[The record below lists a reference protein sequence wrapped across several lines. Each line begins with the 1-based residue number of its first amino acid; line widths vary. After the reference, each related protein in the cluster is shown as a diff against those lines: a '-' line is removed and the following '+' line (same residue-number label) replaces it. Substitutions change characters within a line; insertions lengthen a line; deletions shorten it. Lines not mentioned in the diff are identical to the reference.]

1 MNDLIRVTVNENQE
15 PIISG
20 RELHKFLEVGTDY
33 KKWFDRMAE
42 YGFVENVDF
51 ATVSQKCPIANGG
64 YQERYDHLIKIDMEK
79 ELCMIQRT
87 ERGKQARRYFIE
99 VEKEYNSPEK
109 VMARALKIAE
119 MQLSNLR
126 LENKVQAQQIQ
137 ELTPKASYYDKV
149 LQCKEVVS
157 ISVIAKDYGMS
168 AKKLNSLLHNRG
180 VQYKQGHIWLL
191 YQKYANKGYT
201 KTKTYTSTTTEGD
214 VYAVVH
220 TYWTQKGRL
229 FIYDLLKQEN
239 IYPTMER

>member
-1 MNDLIRVTVNENQE
+1 MNDLIRVNLNDNQE
-15 PIISG
+15 PVISG
-20 RELHKFLEVGTDY
+20 RELHDFLGVETSY
-33 KKWFDRMAE
+33 RLWFPRMCE
-42 YGFVENVDF
+42 YGFMYGVDYTPYIF
-51 ATVSQKCPIANGG
+51 VHPQNN
-64 YQERYDHLIKIDMEK
+64 QETTDHAMKIDMAK
-79 ELCMIQRT
+79 ELAMIQRS
-87 ERGKQARRYFIE
+87 EKGRQARKYFIE

-126 LENKVQAQQIQ
+126 FENKVQAQQIQ

-168 AKKLNSLLHNRG
+168 AKKLNSLLHNKG

-191 YQKYANKGYT
+191 YQKYADKGYT